1 MKKKN
6 KIITILLLFVIVLSF
21 VTVSYGF
28 GVGDLTGK
36 QTQTTALKKAGN
48 TVITVLGTI
57 GVVVSVVVLI
67 ILGIKY
73 MLGSTSEKAEYK
85 KSLMP
90 YVIGAA
96 LVFGASVIAQ
106 IIYELAIQ
114 I

>member
-1 MKKKN
+1 MKKIN
-6 KIITILLLFVIVLSF
+6 KIVSILLLSIMVLSF
-21 VTVSYGF
+21 ATISYGF
-28 GVGDLTGK
+28 GVGDLTGT
-36 QTQTTALKKAGN
+36 QTQVEPLKKAGN
-48 TVITVLGTI
+48 QLVTVITTI

-73 MLGSTSEKAEYK
+73 MVGSTEEKAEYK

-90 YVIGAA
+90 YVIGAG
-96 LVFGASVIAQ
+96 LVFGASAIAQ